1 MSGSVTPVIADS
13 PDARHTVLACAWCEL
28 PLRAA
33 MPGSSAPLRCA
44 ACGSRTGLW
53 PGDGQLA
60 LPPGS
65 GDHEPERGAVG
76 STMSGAPDH
85 RCSMAE
91 LLRRRAR
98 RRLAHRVAVMAP
110 PGPVLDVGSGD
121 GTLLDALRAAGR
133 VATGIGRSSTPAGA
147 DEVDITELGGRY
159 AAIVFWQSLGRV
171 RAPRVALEHAA
182 ALLKPDGLLT
192 IAQPTSVALPA
203 LTERLLGGEEK
214 LAQRVR
220 IPQRA
225 LVERLHALGLEVLY
239 ADRVRERSG
248 LGGWSAT
255 LLGGVVSV
263 EARR

>member
-1 MSGSVTPVIADS
+1 MSGSVSGVIADS
-13 PDARHTVLACAWCEL
+13 PDATHVTLACAWCEQ

-44 ACGSRTGLW
+44 VCGSRTGAS
-53 PGDGQLA
+53 PSDEQLA
-60 LPPGS
+60 RLVAEAPAETGA
-65 GDHEPERGAVG
+65 GDD
-76 STMSGAPDH
+76 APAEH
-85 RCSMAE
+85 RCSVAE

-121 GTLLDALRAAGR
+121 ATLLDALRGAGR
-133 VATGIGRSSTPAGA
+133 VATGIGRSSAGA
-147 DEVDITELGGRY
+147 DLYDADITELGGRY

-171 RAPRVALEHAA
+171 PAPRAALEHAA

-192 IAQPTSVALPA
+192 IAQPTSVGLPA
-203 LTERLLGGEEK
+203 LTDRLRGEP
-214 LAQRVR
+214 AGPPRVK
-220 IPQRA
+220 IPQRV

-239 ADRVRERSG
+239 ADRVRDRSG
-248 LGGWSAT
+248 LAGWSAT

>member
-1 MSGSVTPVIADS
+1 MIADS
-13 PDARHTVLACAWCEL
+13 PDATHVTLACAWCEQ

-33 MPGSSAPLRCA
+33 IPGSTAPLRCA
-44 ACGSRTGLW
+44 VCGSRTGAW
-53 PGDGQLA
+53 PSDEQLA
-60 LPPGS
+60 RLVASARADAGA
-65 GDHEPERGAVG
+65 GDAGDAARA
-76 STMSGAPDH
+76 DH
-85 RCSMAE
+85 RCSVAE

-121 GTLLDALRAAGR
+121 GTLLDALRGAGR
-133 VATGIGRSSTPAGA
+133 VATGVGRSPARTGVC
-147 DEVDITELGGRY
+147 DVDITELGGRY

-171 RAPRVALEHAA
+171 RAPRAALEHAA

-192 IAQPTSVALPA
+192 IAQPTSVGLPA
-203 LTERLLGGEEK
+203 LTERLRGGEP
-214 LAQRVR
+214 ASPRVK

-248 LGGWSAT
+248 LAGWSAT